1 MLQITVKGVEQWD
14 DKTEEFSWL
23 EEPVTL
29 CLEHSLVSISEWE
42 SKWNKA
48 FISKKDKT
56 REETIDYI
64 KCMTLTRNVS
74 PSVYERL
81 SQENFDAIEKYI
93 SAPMSATY
101 FAQEASGKNNNEV
114 VTSELIYYWMIAL
127 QIPFKCE
134 RWHLNR
140 LLALIRVCNAK
151 NQPPKKR
158 GARELA
164 SRYAAQNAANRRRFG
179 SKG

>member
-29 CLEHSLVSISEWE
+29 RLEHSLVSISEWE

-56 REETIDYI
+56 REETIDYV
-64 KCMTLTRNVS
+64 KCMTLTRNVD
-74 PSVYERL
+74 PSVYDRL
-81 SQENFDAIEKYI
+81 SRENFDAIEKYI
-93 SAPMSATY
+93 SAPMTATY
-101 FAQEASGKNNNEV
+101 FPKDASGKGNNDV

-127 QIPFKCE
+127 QIPFECQ

-158 GARELA
+158 GAKELA
-164 SRYAAQNAANRRRFG
+164 GRYAAQNAANRRRFG